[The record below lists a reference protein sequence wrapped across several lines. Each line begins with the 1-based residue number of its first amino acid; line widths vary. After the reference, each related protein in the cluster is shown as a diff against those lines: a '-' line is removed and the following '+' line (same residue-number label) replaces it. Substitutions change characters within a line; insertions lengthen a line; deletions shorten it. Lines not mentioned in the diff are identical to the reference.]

1 MTRLEK
7 PVWTCWKCGTEL
19 KALILPLSRREECP
33 ACRAEL
39 HVCRM
44 CEWYDPRVSDHC
56 REDRAEAVSDAT
68 RANFCDYFKLSTNT
82 FSKRESDRQ
91 SAAKTELEALFG
103 GGNVKENVAASGT
116 GEDKTLSKEEA
127 ARRELAR
134 LFGEDNKGTSD

>member
-7 PVWTCWKCGTEL
+7 PVWRCWKCGAEL
-19 KALILPLSRREECP
+19 KEIILPLSRREECQ

-56 REDRAEAVSDAT
+56 REDRAETVSDAT
-68 RANFCDYFKLSTNT
+68 RANFCDYFKLSANT
-82 FSKRESDRQ
+82 FSEKQTANQ
-91 SAAKTELEALFG
+91 SAANAELEALFG
-103 GGNVKENVAASGT
+103 GGDAQDNNNANDTAGNQA
-116 GEDKTLSKEEA
+116 LSKEEA

-134 LFGEDNKGTSD
+134 LFGEDDKNKS

>member
-7 PVWTCWKCGTEL
+7 PVWRCWQCGTEL
-19 KALILPLSRREECP
+19 QALILPLSRREECP

-82 FSKRESDRQ
+82 FSEKQGTRQ
-91 SAAKTELEALFG
+91 SAAKAGLEALFG
-103 GGNVKENVAASGT
+103 GDGKEDAAGSAAVADEA
-116 GEDKTLSKEEA
+116 LSKEEA
-127 ARRELAR
+127 ARRELAK
-134 LFGEDNKGTSD
+134 LFGEDDKK

>member
-7 PVWTCWKCGTEL
+7 PVWQCWKCGAEL
-19 KALILPLSRREECP
+19 KELILPLSRREECP

-68 RANFCDYFKLSTNT
+68 RANFCDYFKLSTET
-82 FSKRESDRQ
+82 FSEQQHTRQ
-91 SAAKTELEALFG
+91 SGAKAELDALFG
-103 GGNVKENVAASGT
+103 GGGKESSSANSPVDSEG
-116 GEDKTLSKEEA
+116 LSKEEA
-127 ARRELAR
+127 ARQELAK
-134 LFGEDNKGTSD
+134 LFGEDDKK

>member
-7 PVWTCWKCGTEL
+7 PVWRCWKCGAEL
-19 KALILPLSRREECP
+19 KELILPLSRREECP

-68 RANFCDYFKLSTNT
+68 RANFCDYFKLSTET
-82 FSKRESDRQ
+82 FSEKRHTQQ
-91 SAAKTELEALFG
+91 SAAKSALEELFG
-103 GGNVKENVAASGT
+103 GSGKESSSANSPVDSEG
-116 GEDKTLSKEEA
+116 LSKEEA
-127 ARRELAR
+127 ARQELAK
-134 LFGEDNKGTSD
+134 LFGEDDKK

>member
-7 PVWTCWKCGTEL
+7 PVWRCWKCGAEL
-19 KALILPLSRREECP
+19 KELILPLSRREECP

-44 CEWYDPRVSDHC
+44 CEWYDSRVSDHC

-82 FSKRESDRQ
+82 FSEKQHTQQ
-91 SAAKTELEALFG
+91 SAAKAGLDALFG
-103 GGNVKENVAASGT
+103 GGGDKESLTANSSGD
-116 GEDKTLSKEEA
+116 GEALSKEEA
-127 ARRELAR
+127 ARREFAR
-134 LFGEDNKGTSD
+134 LFGDDDKK